1 MVIDGKKR
9 HVNPQER
16 ESAVIKTLD
25 VNWKLTYPSGWGI
38 SEQISIDT
46 LKPWCELPLS
56 DEAKAFSGTVKYTTT
71 FTLDASA
78 VGKETILDLGDVSTI
93 ADVTV
98 NGKHVGV
105 MWCQPY
111 TLNIGDY
118 IREGENILE
127 IDVTS
132 TWFNRLVYDASLP
145 ENERKTWVIKG
156 PNQNSELVPYGILG
170 DVILKIGGI

>member
-1 MVIDGKKR
+1 
-9 HVNPQER
+9 
-16 ESAVIKTLD
+16 
-25 VNWKLTYPSGWGI
+25 
-38 SEQISIDT
+38 
-46 LKPWCELPLS
+46 
-56 DEAKAFSGTVKYTTT
+56 
-71 FTLDASA
+71 
-78 VGKETILDLGDVSTI
+78 
-93 ADVTV
+93 
-98 NGKHVGV
+98 